1 MTTNKLLQA
10 TGDELS
16 RMLGEVLQP
25 EKRNHARKQVFDK
38 EVGYTYDCY
47 FCGKRYEGYAPL
59 SRLPEEP
66 KEPCIP
72 TPIPLT
78 WESAM
83 AWRDWAVGE
92 YGEAMFMENLLYA
105 MVDDGLL
112 SPKESR
118 TEIISGIVAKTQPEH
133 YLKAAALCKLKQ
145 DKE

>member
-16 RMLGEVLQP
+16 RMLGEVLLGEHKNMNGRCSKCLIWCDYQ
-25 EKRNHARKQVFDK
+25 
-38 EVGYTYDCY
+38 
-47 FCGKRYEGYAPL
+47 
-59 SRLPEEP
+59 SS
-66 KEPCIP
+66 PCCKIE
-72 TPIPLT
+72 IT

-83 AWRDWAVGE
+83 TWRDWAVGE

-133 YLKAAALCKLKQ
+133 YLNAAALCKLKQ

>member
-1 MTTNKLLQA
+1 MTTNKLLTA

-16 RMLGEVLQP
+16 RVLGEIFLDEDPRHSVNQTGSMCM
-25 EKRNHARKQVFDK
+25 RCHIGFRWTGTDK
-38 EVGYTYDCY
+38 SGLCSA
-47 FCGKRYEGYAPL
+47 KNR
-59 SRLPEEP
+59 
-66 KEPCIP
+66 
-72 TPIPLT
+72 IPLT

-133 YLKAAALCKLKQ
+133 YLKAAAKCKLKQ

>member
-25 EKRNHARKQVFDK
+25 EKNGHSRRPAHPKTSFRYQCEKCKEQFHSFDDIYHSK
-38 EVGYTYDCY
+38 C
-47 FCGKRYEGYAPL
+47 
-59 SRLPEEP
+59 S
-66 KEPCIP
+66 IP
-72 TPIPLT
+72 DPIPLT

-83 AWRDWAVGE
+83 KWRDWAVGKFGGATFYDILIE
-92 YGEAMFMENLLYA
+92 VLGVEHYGA
-105 MVDDGLL
+105 
-112 SPKESR
+112 KETR
-118 TEIISGIVAKTQPEH
+118 WVAVIAQPEH